1 MSEPLDVPVALQ
13 RGRPVSWWGVL
24 LLVATEAAL
33 FGSMIASYFY
43 IRFESVH
50 WPPPGVP
57 EPKVLAPTLLTI
69 VLLVSSAPAA
79 LAASAA
85 RRRLPG
91 RAAAGLV
98 ASGILALVYSVGTM
112 VLIVQEWHDAPAT
125 KDAYDS
131 LFFTIQGAH
140 VAHVAAGVL
149 VNLFLLATIA
159 RGHISQYRM
168 NGIWAMSLYWHFVNA
183 LAVVVLLTT
192 ISPAL

>member
-1 MSEPLDVPVALQ
+1 MSEPLAVPVALQ
-13 RGRPVSWWGVL
+13 RGRPVGWWGVL

-33 FGSMIASYFY
+33 FGAMIASYFY
-43 IRFESVH
+43 LRFDAVH

-57 EPKVLAPTLLTI
+57 EPKVLVPALLTV
-69 VLLVSSAPAA
+69 VLVCSSVPAWV
-79 LAASAA
+79 AAAAA
-85 RRRLPG
+85 RRRQSG
-91 RAAAGLV
+91 RASTGLVTTAALGALYAAGT
-98 ASGILALVYSVGTM
+98 SV
-112 VLIVQEWHDAPAT
+112 LLVQEWHDAPAT

-149 VNLFLLATIA
+149 VNLYLLATVA
-159 RGHISQYRM
+159 RGRLSQYRM

-183 LAVVVLLTT
+183 LAVLVLLTT